1 MSIQHHRC
9 LVVLLMTF
17 SLINVA
23 YAKNEQPYRVVNMND
38 IADDGN
44 QNVKFFNK
52 KGNCYYF
59 GQALLVSVKNAKMF
73 GMEIPDAPKSKAWDF
88 IIKSKVCQ
96 GGDRDKTP
104 YSVKQ
109 TLYLAPDTKTI
120 QRKSDSAL
128 IPAGTE
134 FLVFPSEEERNKY
147 FGK

>member
-1 MSIQHHRC
+1 MSIKNSGL
-9 LVVLLMTF
+9 LVLMMAF
-17 SLINVA
+17 SLVNVA
-23 YAKNEQPYRVVNMND
+23 DAKNEQPYRAVNMSD

-44 QNVKFFNK
+44 QNVKFINK

-59 GQALLVSVKNAKMF
+59 GQALLISVQNAKVF
-73 GMEIPDAPKSKAWDF
+73 GVDIPGAPKSKAWDF

-96 GGDRDKTP
+96 GGDSDKTP

-120 QRKSDSAL
+120 QRKSDSVL

-134 FLVFPSEEERNKY
+134 FLVFSSEEERNKY

>member
-1 MSIQHHRC
+1 
-9 LVVLLMTF
+9 
-17 SLINVA
+17 
-23 YAKNEQPYRVVNMND
+23 
-38 IADDGN
+38 N
-44 QNVKFFNK
+44 QNVKFINK

-59 GQALLVSVKNAKMF
+59 GQALLVSVQNEKIF
-73 GMEIPDAPKSKAWDF
+73 GVDIPGAPKSKAWDF

-120 QRKSDSAL
+120 QRKSDSVL

-134 FLVFPSEEERNKY
+134 FFVFPSEEERKKY
-147 FGK
+147 FDK

>member
-1 MSIQHHRC
+1 MSIKNSGL
-9 LVVLLMTF
+9 LVLMMTF
-17 SLINVA
+17 SLVNVVD
-23 YAKNEQPYRVVNMND
+23 AKNEQPYRVVNMSD

-44 QNVKFFNK
+44 QNVKFINK

-59 GQALLVSVKNAKMF
+59 GQALLISVQNAKIF
-73 GMEIPDAPKSKAWDF
+73 GVDIPDAPKSKAWDF

-96 GGDRDKTP
+96 GGDSDKTP

-120 QRKSDSAL
+120 QRKSDSVL

-134 FLVFPSEEERNKY
+134 FLVFSSEEERNKY

>member
-1 MSIQHHRC
+1 MSTKHSC
-9 LVVLLMTF
+9 LVVLMLTF
-17 SLINVA
+17 SLVNVA
-23 YAKNEQPYRVVNMND
+23 SAKNELPYRVVVMND

-44 QNVKFFNK
+44 QNVKFINK

-59 GQALLVSVKNAKMF
+59 GQALLVSVQNAKIF
-73 GMEIPDAPKSKAWDF
+73 GVEISDAPKSKAWDF
-88 IIKSKVCQ
+88 IIKSRVCQ

-120 QRKSDSAL
+120 QRKSDTVL

-134 FLVFPSEEERNKY
+134 FFVFPSEEERKKY
-147 FGK
+147 FEK